1 MSMTLMA
8 KAMSIKVGN
17 PLRKLVLIKLADN
30 ANDKGEC
37 WPSYQHIAD
46 HCECS
51 KSAVRSHIEA
61 LIDMGFLVKE
71 NRLGVNNGKGNT
83 SNIYYLDLSNP
94 MPSESTAPMS
104 PKNIAISNGDSPM
117 PPKSIA
123 IASDDRPPMP
133 SDGTRTSHSFEPV
146 NEPIMEPNKSP
157 LIPQGGKRERK
168 IKFDPLPV
176 KPENVS
182 DEVWQ
187 DWVNFRKEI
196 RKPLTETTCKQ
207 LAKKLANC
215 SDADAVLCNSIA
227 NGWQG
232 IFPERIGTPLKKS
245 NKHVGFADK
254 QYGPQ
259 ETPHWLAG
267 GKNA

>member
-8 KAMSIKVGN
+8 KAMSIRVGN

-83 SNIYYLDLSNP
+83 SNIYYLDLTTPVS
-94 MPSESTAPMS
+94 SESIAPVL
-104 PKNIAISNGDSPM
+104 PKNIAISGGDSPM

-123 IASDDRPPMP
+123 MPSDDRPPMP
-133 SDGTRTSHSFEPV
+133 SDGTRTSHSIEPV
-146 NEPIMEPNKSP
+146 NEPIIEPNKSP
-157 LIPQGGKRERK
+157 LTPKGEKGEKK
-168 IKFDPLPV
+168 VKFDPLPA

-182 DEVWQ
+182 EEVWQ

-207 LAKKLANC
+207 LAKKLSGC

-232 IFPERIGTPLKKS
+232 IFPERMAQTKKPNS
-245 NKHVGFADK
+245 HAGFSGKH
-254 QYGPQ
+254 YGAQ
-259 ETPHWLAG
+259 ETPHWLVG
-267 GKNA
+267 GEND